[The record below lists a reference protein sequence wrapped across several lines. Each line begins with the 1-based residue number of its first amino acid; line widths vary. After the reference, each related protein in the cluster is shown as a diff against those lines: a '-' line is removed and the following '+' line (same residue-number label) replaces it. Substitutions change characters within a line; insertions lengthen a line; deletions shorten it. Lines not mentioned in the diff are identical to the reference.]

1 MNMNEKKLKKLDLI
15 KKKKPYYYYAYKTI
29 SCPMQFSVFLHEQC
43 IEEYMIWKPS
53 TINDYYNYEYNDTTP
68 SLCIVYNNN
77 EIISSSVSMNFM
89 ELFEKIKSE
98 YNDDYTYKFY
108 YIDLWHK
115 GKDEEYFR
123 LLKSIKLM
131 IKKYLL
137 VKNEL

>member
-1 MNMNEKKLKKLDLI
+1 MNEKKLKKLDLI
-15 KKKKPYYYYAYKTI
+15 KKKKTYYYYAYKTI
-29 SCPMQFSVFLHEQC
+29 SCPMQFSVFLNEQC

-108 YIDLWHK
+108 YIDIWYK

-131 IKKYLL
+131 IKKYLH

>member
-1 MNMNEKKLKKLDLI
+1 MNEKKLKKLDLI

>member
-1 MNMNEKKLKKLDLI
+1 MNEKKLKKLDLI
-15 KKKKPYYYYAYKTI
+15 KKEKPYYYYAYKTI
-29 SCPMQFSVFLHEQC
+29 SCPMRFSVFLHEQC
-43 IEEYMIWKPS
+43 IEEYMTWKPS
-53 TINDYYNYEYNDTTP
+53 RKNDYYNYEYNDTTP
-68 SLCIVYNNN
+68 SLCIVYKNN

-108 YIDLWHK
+108 YIDIWYK

>member
-1 MNMNEKKLKKLDLI
+1 MNEKKLKKLDLI

-43 IEEYMIWKPS
+43 IEEYMILKPS

-137 VKNEL
+137 VINEL

>member
-1 MNMNEKKLKKLDLI
+1 MNEKKLKKLDLI

-131 IKKYLL
+131 IKKYLH

>member
-1 MNMNEKKLKKLDLI
+1 MK
-15 KKKKPYYYYAYKTI
+15 
-29 SCPMQFSVFLHEQC
+29 
-43 IEEYMIWKPS
+43 EEYMSWKPS
-53 TINDYYNYEYNDTTP
+53 TKNDYYNYEYNDTTP

-89 ELFEKIKSE
+89 ELFEKIKNE

-108 YIDLWHK
+108 YIDIWYK

>member
-1 MNMNEKKLKKLDLI
+1 MNEKKLKKLDLI
-15 KKKKPYYYYAYKTI
+15 KKEKPYYYYAYKTI